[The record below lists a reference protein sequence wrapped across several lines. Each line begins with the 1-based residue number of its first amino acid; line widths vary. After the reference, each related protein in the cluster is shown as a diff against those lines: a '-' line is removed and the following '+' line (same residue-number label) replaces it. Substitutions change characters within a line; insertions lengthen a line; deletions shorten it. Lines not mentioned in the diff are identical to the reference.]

1 MALLIRSLAHYAD
14 IIAIPF
20 WFLLSY
26 YFYQIDYRTNLEN
39 FLLFGSV
46 SAFVLDCLFTYIYF
60 YVDKS
65 KKSLF

>member
-1 MALLIRSLAHYAD
+1 MRSLAHYAD

-39 FLLFGSV
+39 FLLFVSV
-46 SAFVLDCLFTYIYF
+46 SAFVLDCVFHKNVF
-60 YVDKS
+60 VDKF
-65 KKSLF
+65 KKTFL